1 VHVSNLDGGIP
12 LDFAEDFGNIS
23 VSIPVNENAGLK
35 GVMMFNL
42 LLATTASLA
51 LAAPAMAAISLGP
64 TVSGLGTFTDS
75 NTGRNWVRMDTY
87 FNQTYNFMA
96 NDLTGKGFTL
106 ATRTDIEALF
116 ATVDVAADFNGVAAI
131 MGRAPNRALIW
142 GAFAPVET
150 NNTIN
155 WAYAFSGGG
164 WAIDPSGFDPNTVP
178 NFNSPDADMNFWAFT
193 GGNAVVPE
201 PASWAMLIAGF
212 GLVGAVARRR
222 RVVAA

>member
-1 VHVSNLDGGIP
+1 
-12 LDFAEDFGNIS
+12 
-23 VSIPVNENAGLK
+23 
-35 GVMMFNL
+35 MFKL

-51 LAAPAMAAISLGP
+51 LAAPALAAISLGP
-64 TVSGLGTFTDS
+64 TVSGLATFTDS

-87 FNQTYNFMA
+87 FNQSYNFMA

-116 ATVDVAADFNGVAAI
+116 ATVNVAADFNGVAAI

-142 GAFAPVET
+142 GAFAPLAS
-150 NNTIN
+150 NNTIE
-155 WAYAFSGGG
+155 WAFAFSGNNWQIAGTSFG
-164 WAIDPSGFDPNTVP
+164 PDTVP

-193 GGNAVVPE
+193 GGNGVVPE